1 MENLANITVSSSAP
15 LEQVA
20 SALDNV
26 NQQLRAGRVAGPMAE
41 LIDDLGERR
50 RNDPQ
55 SWPAYARSCLKHPV
69 CELLYED
76 PFTHRA
82 FAKPRGYAGDAVM
95 MDYIYGLGEA
105 LQAAN
110 DSTPLGRAIF
120 RYLGTQP
127 ASNAVRYRRRLL
139 ASLID
144 HVSDRGSSSVLAI
157 AAGHLREVELSAA

>member
-26 NQQLRAGRVAGPMAE
+26 NQQLRAGRIAGPLAE

-50 RNDPQ
+50 QNDPQ

-69 CELLYED
+69 CELLYQD

-105 LQAAN
+105 EQAAR
-110 DSTPLGRAIF
+110 DATPLGLEIF

-127 ASNAVRYRRRLL
+127 APCAVRDRRRLI
-139 ASLID
+139 AGLID
-144 HVSDRGSSSVLAI
+144 RVSDGGGDSVLAI
-157 AAGHLREVELSAA
+157 AAGHLREVELS